1 MEDLRKLESQL
12 SSMQLR
18 DVDKELLEK
27 LLGGDPKQDFEGVMR
42 MQSLLE
48 EGGYV
53 LEQGERFDLTP
64 KGVRRVGHLALR
76 DIYRQLRRDG
86 MGRHTTRN
94 RGSQEMIL
102 ETSRPYVQG
111 DPFHINMIQTLK
123 NGLLRGGGVPVRIS
137 PSDFAVYESEYNT
150 RAATVLL
157 LDMSW
162 SMSWEGRFAAAK
174 KSHWRW
180 RVWCVRFIRAIIS
193 ASSVSLPAPLS
204 SRRKICRRQPGTW
217 AIPLPIYRMA
227 CIWRP
232 KCSATNPAPTSK

>member
-1 MEDLRKLESQL
+1 MEGREDLRKGESQL
-12 SSMQLR
+12 SRMQLR
-18 DVDKELLEK
+18 DVEKGLVEK

-123 NGLLRGGGVPVRIS
+123 NGLLHGGGVPVRIS
-137 PSDFAVYESEYNT
+137 PSDFAVYESGYNT

-174 KSHWRW
+174 NVALPVERL
-180 RVWCVRFIRAIIS
+180 VR
-193 ASSVSLPAPLS
+193 SLH
-204 SRRKICRRQPGTW
+204 
-217 AIPLPIYRMA
+217 
-227 CIWRP
+227 
-232 KCSATNPAPTSK
+232 